1 MIAVSSFRPML
12 EDDEVTRNQISA
24 AQTWWDAFDQIIY
37 LGDFDARLS
46 AENVCFFPCEGKPT
60 IRQLAQVCSK
70 QQGWTC
76 IVNADIHIANG
87 FRRIQPA
94 LEARQAR
101 AAVSWRFQFDGKFCE
116 QGMQDDWGDDW
127 FAAKQDIWEAAARAV
142 PDHFFLGRILWDT
155 WMLGFFASHA
165 WGRLYDISPSRM
177 IFHPRH
183 TIRVSSFSPT
193 PEMHDAYVMAAR
205 WPTKRIVL

>member
-24 AQTWWDAFDQIIY
+24 ASTWWDAFDQIIY

-46 AENVCFFPCEGKPT
+46 AENVCFIPCEGKPT
-60 IRQLAQVCSK
+60 IRQLAEVCAQ

-101 AAVSWRFQFDGKFCE
+101 AAVSWRLQFDGGFNE
-116 QGMQDDWGDDW
+116 QGKQEDWGQDW
-127 FAAKQDIWEAAARAV
+127 FAARRDVWCAAAKVV
-142 PDHFFLGRILWDT
+142 PESFHLGQILWDT
-155 WMLGFFASHA
+155 WMLGFFATVV
-165 WGRLYDISPSRM
+165 WDRLYDISPSRM

-183 TIRVSSFSPT
+183 TIRDQSFSPT
-193 PEMHDAYVMAAR
+193 PEMVDECTKAAK
-205 WPTKRIVL
+205 WPTKRIIV